1 MKQQET
7 TEFAQAVAGNCDRWV
22 PACGGQLYAIVRRR
36 MLEIFPEMEL
46 EEDNEEHLIVYT
58 GGVATLINQK
68 KLIGVFLQRG
78 GR

>member
-22 PACGGQLYAIVRRR
+22 PACGGQLYV
-36 MLEIFPEMEL
+36 EIFPEMEL

-68 KLIGVFLQRG
+68 KLIGVFLPPNERG

>member
-1 MKQQET
+1 
-7 TEFAQAVAGNCDRWV
+7 
-22 PACGGQLYAIVRRR
+22 

-68 KLIGVFLQRG
+68 KLIGVFLPPNERG